1 MSKAF
6 AFLYQ
11 PLMLAK
17 FKAYSVGDNSV
28 KPLYSY
34 FTDRYHRVKL
44 GPVVSEWEVSRGC
57 PQGSAFGPL
66 LWNIYQNDL
75 AYDIDVNLNMHAD
88 DHQLY
93 AMSSDMEIVNANLTH
108 SAKVAP
114 EWYTSNFIE
123 GNLDKYRVLLLG
135 SEPGNNIN
143 VVIDN
148 EVVVSTDCLKLLG
161 VSIDRHL
168 HFDD

>member
-66 LWNIYQNDL
+66 LWNIYQNDV
-75 AYDIDVNLNMHAD
+75 DIDVNLNMHAD
-88 DHQLY
+88 DHQLNLY

-114 EWYTSNFIE
+114 EWYTSNFIK

-135 SEPGNNIN
+135 SEPGNNIH

-168 HFDD
+168 HFGD

>member
-66 LWNIYQNDL
+66 LWNIYQNDV
-75 AYDIDVNLNMHAD
+75 DIDVNLNMHAD

-108 SAKVAP
+108 SAKVSP
-114 EWYTSNFIE
+114 EWYTSNFIK

-135 SEPGNNIN
+135 SEPGNNIH

>member
-17 FKAYSVGDNSV
+17 FKAYGVGDNSV
-28 KPLYSY
+28 KLLYSY

-44 GPVVSEWEVSRGC
+44 GPVVSEWKVSRGC

-93 AMSSDMEIVNANLTH
+93 AMIVT
-108 SAKVAP
+108 
-114 EWYTSNFIE
+114 W
-123 GNLDKYRVLLLG
+123 RLLML
-135 SEPGNNIN
+135 ILHI
-143 VVIDN
+143 VR
-148 EVVVSTDCLKLLG
+148 KLLQSG
-161 VSIDRHL
+161 ILPTSLKEILISIESCCL
-168 HFDD
+168 VASLATILM

>member
-1 MSKAF
+1 MSNAF

-17 FKAYSVGDNSV
+17 LKAYGVGDNSV
-28 KPLYSY
+28 KLLYSY

-93 AMSSDMEIVNANLTH
+93 AMGSDMEIVNANLTH

-114 EWYTSNFIE
+114 EWYTSNFIK

-135 SEPGNNIN
+135 SKPGNNIN

-168 HFDD
+168 RFDD

>member
-28 KPLYSY
+28 KLLYSY

-66 LWNIYQNDL
+66 LWNNYQNDV
-75 AYDIDVNLNMHAD
+75 DIDVNLNMHAD

-93 AMSSDMEIVNANLTH
+93 AMSSDREIVNANLTH

-114 EWYTSNFIE
+114 EWYTSNFIK

-135 SEPGNNIN
+135 SEPGNNIH